1 MEITNAILTNYIDT
15 TLTISVAFVGVGF
28 ALFTLF
34 YAFIGN
40 KKDEIKTIN
49 EEIKQNG
56 NSITILRRKNSALN
70 FINHMRNFNSYTI
83 AITIISLTSTIL
95 TIILKYTFEYVD
107 NKVYPYISITL
118 LAIVISL
125 FILLIILMYKIL
137 KHYKQYNSI

>member
-1 MEITNAILTNYIDT
+1 MEITNVILTDYIDT
-15 TLTISVAFVGVGF
+15 ALTISAAFVGVGF

-34 YAFIGN
+34 FAFIGN

-56 NSITILRRKNSALN
+56 NSVTILRRKNSAFN

-83 AITIISLTSTIL
+83 AITIIALLSTML

-107 NKVYPYISITL
+107 NKVYPYISIIL
-118 LAIVISL
+118 LMIIISL

-137 KHYKQYNSI
+137 RHYKQYNSI